1 MRVSM
6 IEIILDARKEDVE
19 NALKNS
25 EYVEDY
31 EIDELDNEDIRKSV
45 LIVFRELVDSK
56 YIHDVLKNIFSFEE
70 IKKIIDE
77 E

>member
-45 LIVFRELVDSK
+45 LIVFRELVDSR

>member
-1 MRVSM
+1 MRGSM
-6 IEIILDARKEDVE
+6 IEIILDARREDVE

-31 EIDELDNEDIRKSV
+31 EIEELDKEDVRKSV

-56 YIHDVLKNIFSFEE
+56 YIHNVLKNIFPFEE
-70 IKKIIDE
+70 IKKPIDE